1 MPLSKRSSYTE
12 YPKRL
17 HFIPNH
23 RIRSRL
29 TRSAAPSS
37 AFEGGVKKRLSG
49 STLSLRPELRPR
61 GKPRP
66 LDRGVDGLTSSTA
79 STPCVSCRGTR
90 PSRTL
95 GQLDAHVRVR
105 HHTHQTSFDKGLLGC
120 GLVTGRVPLG
130 IARLDQNSEGAQS
143 SILCVFPRSLFKKP

>member
-1 MPLSKRSSYTE
+1 MRSSYTE
-12 YPKRL
+12 HPERL
-17 HFIPNH
+17 HFIPNR

-37 AFEGGVKKRLSG
+37 AFEGGVKKRRSG
-49 STLSLRPELRPR
+49 LTLS
-61 GKPRP
+61 KPRP
-66 LDRGVDGLTSSTA
+66 LGPGVDGLTFSAA
-79 STPCVSCRGTR
+79 STPCVSCRGAR
-90 PSRTL
+90 PSGTR

-105 HHTHQTSFDKGLLGC
+105 YHTHQTSFDKGLLGC

-143 SILCVFPRSLFKKP
+143 SILCVFPRSLFKKS